1 MPRAKQAK
9 LSKPKKGS
17 ASTKSPSDSDEEL
30 SPKRAV
36 KALKDSERYQQ
47 NKLNPK
53 TGILDKCVL
62 CKKSGVRTMLEG
74 AGSATNMRCFI
85 KSKLKIFYADE
96 FVTRFHLAAEHYFP
110 EGKFIA
116 IAPPTEED
124 LEPGKSLPKDLMG
137 KTYKYSC
144 HLQVSN
150 TR

>member
-9 LSKPKKGS
+9 LSEPKKGS
-17 ASTKSPSDSDEEL
+17 ASTKSPSDEEL
-30 SPKRAV
+30 SPKRAA

-85 KSKLKIFYADE
+85 IYLLVKIE
-96 FVTRFHLAAEHYFP
+96 NIL
-110 EGKFIA
+110 
-116 IAPPTEED
+116 
-124 LEPGKSLPKDLMG
+124 
-137 KTYKYSC
+137 C
-144 HLQVSN
+144 
-150 TR
+150 

>member
-1 MPRAKQAK
+1 MYYISHALCLFYKRPLMSVRGPVFWSPIKSWQFYSHAPCISDRFYPHTMPRAKQAG
-9 LSKPKKGS
+9 LSEPKKGS
-17 ASTKSPSDSDEEL
+17 ASTKSPSDEEL

-85 KSKLKIFYADE
+85 IYPLVKIE
-96 FVTRFHLAAEHYFP
+96 NIL
-110 EGKFIA
+110 
-116 IAPPTEED
+116 
-124 LEPGKSLPKDLMG
+124 
-137 KTYKYSC
+137 C
-144 HLQVSN
+144 
-150 TR
+150 

>member
-1 MPRAKQAK
+1 MPRAKQAR
-9 LSKPKKGS
+9 LSEPKKGS
-17 ASTKSPSDSDEEL
+17 ASTKSPSDEEL

>member
-1 MPRAKQAK
+1 MRSVVLHITSIVPSLQAAIDVWWTKCGPVFWSPIRSWQFYSHAPCISDRFYPHTMQRAKQAW
-9 LSKPKKGS
+9 LSEANKGS
-17 ASTKSPSDSDEEL
+17 ASTKSPSDEEL

-85 KSKLKIFYADE
+85 IYPLVKIE
-96 FVTRFHLAAEHYFP
+96 NIL
-110 EGKFIA
+110 
-116 IAPPTEED
+116 
-124 LEPGKSLPKDLMG
+124 
-137 KTYKYSC
+137 C
-144 HLQVSN
+144 
-150 TR
+150 

>member
-1 MPRAKQAK
+1 M
-9 LSKPKKGS
+9 
-17 ASTKSPSDSDEEL
+17 
-30 SPKRAV
+30 
-36 KALKDSERYQQ
+36 
-47 NKLNPK
+47 
-53 TGILDKCVL
+53 
-62 CKKSGVRTMLEG
+62 
-74 AGSATNMRCFI
+74 
-85 KSKLKIFYADE
+85 SKLKIFYADE

-137 KTYKYSC
+137 KTYRYSC